1 MDERP
6 DSLTM
11 NGESQKARVGAERVL
26 GFCRQ
31 TSPQLFLAI
40 VLFLFLVLVLVPFVR
55 LASSTRA

>member
-31 TSPQLFLAI
+31 TSPKRFLAI
-40 VLFLFLVLVLVPFVR
+40 VLVLVPFVR

>member
-1 MDERP
+1 
-6 DSLTM
+6 M

-31 TSPQLFLAI
+31 TTPQRFLAI
-40 VLFLFLVLVLVPFVR
+40 VLAIVLVPFVR